1 MLLQQLP
8 AKSSGS
14 VDYTPW
20 LDVGTDMSA
29 DPGFQ
34 PNLSTLWV
42 SAASPQ
48 TGTVGRIQEAVDL
61 VSGSTIYVSAGT
73 YVEQVHIKINNI
85 TLDGS
90 GKASTFIKSPA
101 TLTSFF
107 NSGSGKNYPVVF
119 IDGVTGTTISDLMV
133 DGDGKGNAN
142 YRFQGI
148 GFWNAGGTLL
158 DVDVLR
164 VMDTPFSGAQHG
176 VAVYAYNNTGGPYTL
191 NCSNMLIDYYQKNAM
206 ALSGNGLTVNL
217 DNITTIGAGPTT
229 VTGQNG
235 IQVSYGAGGSISNC
249 NVSGNI
255 YTGSGW
261 ASSGILLYQ
270 GNTINITNTTVTNN
284 SPCVYVQDF
293 GGSYNGGWITN
304 TDPNSWDGL
313 YVINSGTKRTQWR

>member
-1 MLLQQLP
+1 MG
-8 AKSSGS
+8 AVNNSSVTVNASGNWWGSNVAATVASKMSGS

-73 YVEQVHIKINNI
+73 YVEQVHINKNNI
-85 TLDGS
+85 TLDGA

-107 NSGSGKNYPVVF
+107 NSGSGNNYPVVF

-191 NCSNMLIDYYQKNAM
+191 NCSNMLIDDYQKNAM

-217 DNITTIGAGPTT
+217 DNITTIGAGP
-229 VTGQNG
+229 
-235 IQVSYGAGGSISNC
+235 YNC
-249 NVSGNI
+249 YWSKW
-255 YTGSGW
+255 Y
-261 ASSGILLYQ
+261 SSLIW
-270 GNTINITNTTVTNN
+270 
-284 SPCVYVQDF
+284 S
-293 GGSYNGGWITN
+293 
-304 TDPNSWDGL
+304 
-313 YVINSGTKRTQWR
+313 RR